1 MISRRSSSDCRS
13 AGHPV
18 GAEVGLPLGL
28 DRLLHL
34 PGPLLGA
41 AAALGDH
48 HQSGA
53 RVGGVGP
60 ALDVAG
66 ALELV
71 DEEPGRLLGHLGGG
85 RELGEPRPV
94 LTQPGGDPALGE
106 GEVVEPAGAEVVEHP
121 LLDVA
126 HGDEHPHRGRW
137 HRFLPDGP

>member
-13 AGHPV
+13 PAIRSAPRWASHS
-18 GAEVGLPLGL
+18 ASTASSTSRARSL
-28 DRLLHL
+28 R
-34 PGPLLGA
+34 A
-41 AAALGDH
+41 AAARGDH

-85 RELGEPRPV
+85 GELGEPHPLLV
-94 LTQPGGDPALGE
+94 EPGGEPGLGE
-106 GEVVEPAGAEVVEHP
+106 GEVVEPAGPEVVDHP

-126 HGDEHPHRGRW
+126 HGDEHPHRGRR
-137 HRFLPDGP
+137 HRSSP